1 MNSTVAIVGTAS
13 TGISLLSGDAEYVR
27 RRAIKRQRN
36 RANRGGIVDGIL
48 DGSESLISGITSGIG
63 GLVTK
68 PFEEVGDV
76 IPFVFFVFQAL
87 AKFLLILFP
96 SLPLTLTLSFSF
108 SLFHLFSLTL
118 LFLFNIPFIPFSVI
132 HLIAYLAFTQSILII
147 PIHHCRPVR
156 MVSKGSSEGWV

>member
-68 PFEEVGDV
+68 PFEEVGECDDV
-76 IPFVFFVFQAL
+76 SFFVFQVISI
-87 AKFLLILFP
+87 FSLILFP
-96 SLPLTLTLSFSF
+96 L
-108 SLFHLFSLTL
+108 
-118 LFLFNIPFIPFSVI
+118 
-132 HLIAYLAFTQSILII
+132 
-147 PIHHCRPVR
+147 
-156 MVSKGSSEGWV
+156 

>member
-68 PFEEVGDV
+68 PFEEVGDDLSFFQV
-76 IPFVFFVFQAL
+76 IAIFF
-87 AKFLLILFP
+87 LILFP
-96 SLPLTLTLSFSF
+96 LLPPTPFSF
-108 SLFHLFSLTL
+108 SLSLVFSYPS
-118 LFLFNIPFIPFSVI
+118 FPS
-132 HLIAYLAFTQSILII
+132 
-147 PIHHCRPVR
+147 
-156 MVSKGSSEGWV
+156 